1 MAGPAAMVGTMED
14 PGTLRSDW
22 EAGWIDS
29 YDGEVYLEGGL
40 GESSGRKEGLSFV
53 HYPGNIFEQHNFFF
67 HSAGII
73 RNHFCVTQFRE
84 GSITGA

>member
-53 HYPGNIFEQHNFFF
+53 HYPGNIFEPQNFLF
-67 HSAGII
+67 S
-73 RNHFCVTQFRE
+73 FCEHHQESLLRHPIPRRTYN
-84 GSITGA
+84 